1 MSEKSK
7 DHKKCYVSDEEIST
21 LLQRYTLKT
30 VLALL
35 EEVDQVEQ
43 AKEVKYDWNAL
54 VKKTKTGI
62 TNAREYQMLWRHLAY
77 GHAFVDG
84 LVDEAQPLD
93 DASDLECELEAYP
106 AVSSEASAEAS
117 AFVKV
122 LVGSGTANDSHMSN
136 GMTVEAPLT
145 ISIPNGQRSINSSG
159 TSDQSISMQESKVII
174 PVFVPKKPLANVIS
188 TKGLDTNG
196 PSDANLP
203 PPRKRKF
210 WSEAEDME
218 LISAVKKR
226 GEGNWASISKGDFKG
241 DRTASQLSK
250 RWAVLRKQQGALV
263 GNNSELSEMHLA
275 HRAMSLALD
284 VPMGDNSKAAS
295 SIRSGL
301 GGAGL
306 TSVCLL
312 SEGTNANA
320 APGNPVNPLAYDT
333 SSVNR
338 KSQHQGQQDFASNAA
353 PKLATL
359 GPSKLLVSEK
369 PSTKP
374 NISTNLM
381 VKAAAV
387 AAGARIASPSD
398 AASLFRAAQST
409 NAVHISTGGGPLIK
423 SSFSGNTNALS
434 SNVHL
439 IRTSLPSNSTSLLSA
454 SRTEPKPV
462 QCQPVNPA
470 SPVVQS
476 NVVGMASGLNASA
489 KVVSN
494 GTHSNPVAELGIKN
508 VKETAVSS
516 LEIVTEKVV
525 PQQNQATCPN
535 IASEGDQISA
545 STRNALVENAQG
557 DQNAFPGNS
566 SREKIGMT
574 CVSDGPVK
582 ENGQRNHKAS
592 FEYEQPELKELR
604 KKQIRNGDLEDLRS
618 MIVDVADE
626 RLT

>member
-7 DHKKCYVSDEEIST
+7 DHKKCYVSDEQISS

-35 EEVDQVEQ
+35 EEVDQ

-106 AVSSEASAEAS
+106 AVNSEASAEAS

-122 LVGSGTANDSHMSN
+122 LVGSGTANDSHTSN

-174 PVFVPKKPLANVIS
+174 PVFVSKKPLANAIS

-210 WSEAEDME
+210 WSETEDME
-218 LISAVKKR
+218 LIAAVKKR
-226 GEGNWASISKGDFKG
+226 GEGNWASISKGEFKG

-295 SIRSGL
+295 SIRS
-301 GGAGL
+301 
-306 TSVCLL
+306 
-312 SEGTNANA
+312 EGTNANA
-320 APGNPVNPLAYDT
+320 ASGNPAKHLAYDT
-333 SSVNR
+333 SSVNT

-439 IRTSLPSNSTSLLSA
+439 IRTSLPSNSTSLLSG
-454 SRTEPKPV
+454 SRTEPRPV
-462 QCQPVNPA
+462 QCQSVNPA

-476 NVVGMASGLNASA
+476 NVVGMASGLNAST

-494 GTHSNPVAELGIKN
+494 GTHSNPVAEFGIKN
-508 VKETAVSS
+508 VKEKAVSS

-525 PQQNQATCPN
+525 PQQNQATCPH

-557 DQNAFPGNS
+557 DQIAVPGNS

-574 CVSDGPVK
+574 CVSDDPVK

-592 FEYEQPELKELR
+592 FEVLLQ
-604 KKQIRNGDLEDLRS
+604 D
-618 MIVDVADE
+618 
-626 RLT
+626 